1 MRKVYVMKADERRQ
15 AIAEYLLAKECAVT
29 GADLAREFGVSRQI
43 IVQDIS
49 ALKAEGY
56 DITPTHYG
64 YVIRKTPHA
73 ERIVKA
79 YHTTE
84 QTRDELSL
92 IVSLGG
98 SIVNV
103 FVWHK
108 VYGKLEARLG
118 INTYE
123 DIDNFLDGVR
133 SGTSVELMHITGG
146 HHYHTIR
153 AQSEEI
159 LDKIVAEMD
168 AMGYIER

>member
-1 MRKVYVMKADERRQ
+1 MKADKRRQ
-15 AIAEYLLAKECAVT
+15 TIADYLLANEKAIT
-29 GADLAREFGVSRQI
+29 GAALAREFGGSRQI

-49 ALKAEGY
+49 ALKAAGY
-56 DITPTHYG
+56 DIIPTHYG
-64 YVIRKTPHA
+64 YVLRKAPQA
-73 ERIVKA
+73 ERVIKTF
-79 YHTTE
+79 HTTD
-84 QTRDELSL
+84 QTKEELSL

-108 VYGKLEARLG
+108 VYGKLEAKLG
-118 INTYE
+118 ISTHE
-123 DIDNFLDGVR
+123 DIDRFIERVR

-159 LDKIVAEMD
+159 LDRIEAEMD

>member
-1 MRKVYVMKADERRQ
+1 MKADKRRQ
-15 AIAEYLLAKECAVT
+15 TIADYLLANEKAIT
-29 GADLAREFGVSRQI
+29 GAALAREFGVSRQI

-49 ALKAEGY
+49 ALKAAGY
-56 DITPTHYG
+56 DIIPTHYG
-64 YVIRKTPHA
+64 YVLRKAPQA
-73 ERIVKA
+73 ERVIKTF
-79 YHTTE
+79 HTTD
-84 QTRDELSL
+84 QTKEELSL

-108 VYGKLEARLG
+108 VYGKLEAKLG
-118 INTYE
+118 ISTHE
-123 DIDNFLDGVR
+123 DIDRFIEGVR

-146 HHYHTIR
+146 HHYHSVR

-159 LDKIVAEMD
+159 LDRIEAEMD

>member
-1 MRKVYVMKADERRQ
+1 MKADKRRQ
-15 AIAEYLLAKECAVT
+15 TIADYLLANEKAIT
-29 GADLAREFGVSRQI
+29 GAALAREFGVSRQI
-43 IVQDIS
+43 IVQDRS
-49 ALKAEGY
+49 ALKAAGY
-56 DITPTHYG
+56 EIIPTHYG
-64 YVIRKTPHA
+64 YVLRKAPQA
-73 ERIVKA
+73 ERVIKTF
-79 YHTTE
+79 HTTD
-84 QTRDELSL
+84 QTKEELSL

-108 VYGKLEARLG
+108 VYGKLEAKLG
-118 INTYE
+118 ISTHE
-123 DIDNFLDGVR
+123 DIDHFIEGVR

-159 LDKIVAEMD
+159 LDRIEAEMD

>member
-1 MRKVYVMKADERRQ
+1 MKADERRQ
-15 AIAEYLLAKECAVT
+15 NIADYLLTRETAVP
-29 GADLAREFGVSRQI
+29 GAALAREFGVSRQI

-49 ALKAEGY
+49 VLRASGY
-56 DITPTHYG
+56 DIIPTHYG

-73 ERIVKA
+73 ERVIKT

-84 QTRDELSL
+84 DTRDELSL

-98 SIVNV
+98 TVVNV

-118 INTYE
+118 ISTPE
-123 DIDNFLDGVR
+123 DVDRFIEGVR

-146 HHYHTIR
+146 HHYHTVR

-159 LDKIVAEMD
+159 LDKIEAEMD
-168 AMGYIER
+168 ARGYVEK

>member
-1 MRKVYVMKADERRQ
+1 MKADKRRQ
-15 AIAEYLLAKECAVT
+15 TIADYLLANEKAIT
-29 GADLAREFGVSRQI
+29 GAVLAREFGVSRQI

-49 ALKAEGY
+49 ALKTAGY
-56 DITPTHYG
+56 DIIPTHYG
-64 YVIRKTPHA
+64 YVLRKAPQA
-73 ERIVKA
+73 ERVIKTF
-79 YHTTE
+79 HTTD
-84 QTRDELSL
+84 QTKEELSL

-108 VYGKLEARLG
+108 VYGKLEAKLG
-118 INTYE
+118 ISTHE
-123 DIDNFLDGVR
+123 DIDRFIEGVR

-146 HHYHTIR
+146 HHYHSVR

-159 LDKIVAEMD
+159 LDRIEAEMD